1 LVERLTDNQ
10 EVVSSNLTGPTR
22 NLYNPL
28 KEILS
33 MAIKLL
39 EKLGLVRKASSSK
52 KSTTKSSR
60 RIGAKRRTVRSAKKT
75 RRR

>member
-1 LVERLTDNQ
+1 M
-10 EVVSSNLTGPTR
+10 SLTGPTR

>member
-1 LVERLTDNQ
+1 MHFYIT
-10 EVVSSNLTGPTR
+10 TGPTR

>member
-1 LVERLTDNQ
+1 LYM
-10 EVVSSNLTGPTR
+10 SLTGPTR